1 MVSAFADR
9 IDPGDWGRFQSRIHI
24 GTTRILDL
32 LDEYGVK
39 ATFFVLGWVAERHPG
54 LVREIHA
61 RGHEIGCH
69 SYKHRLIYDMSPE
82 EFRLDTQ
89 RARKILEDCLGEKI
103 EGYRAPSYSITP
115 RSIWALEILADEGFL
130 YDSSIFPVRHDRY
143 GYPGYSRNVTTQSL
157 GERRI
162 VEVPLSTF
170 SFLGASIPFGG
181 GGYLR
186 LYPSSVTE
194 WAIRYLNDREAMPV
208 VLYVHPWELDPEQ
221 PRLNGKALS
230 LFRHYV
236 NLRDTREKLSR
247 LLDISAFHGMGIY
260 VKKAGLL
267 SN

>member
-9 IDPGDWGRFQSRIHI
+9 IDPGDWGRYQSRIHI

-32 LDEYGVK
+32 LDKNNVK

-69 SYKHRLIYDMSPE
+69 SYKHRLIYEMSSE
-82 EFRLDTQ
+82 EFRLDTR
-89 RARKILEDCLGEKI
+89 RARNILEDCLGEKI
-103 EGYRAPSYSITP
+103 DGYRAPSYSITP
-115 RSIWALEILADEGFL
+115 RSIWALDVLAEEGFV
-130 YDSSIFPVRHDRY
+130 YDSSIYPIHHDRY
-143 GYPGYSRNVTTQSL
+143 GYPGFSRNATMQVQ
-157 GERRI
+157 GDRMI
-162 VEVPLSTF
+162 VEIPLSTIRV
-170 SFLGASIPFGG
+170 LGTTIPFGG

-186 LYPSSVTE
+186 LYPSCLTE
-194 WAIRYLNDREAMPV
+194 WAIGYLNDREEMPA

-236 NLRDTREKLSR
+236 NLRDTGGKLSR
-247 LLDISAFHGMGIY
+247 LLRFSAFHGMGKYI
-260 VKKAGLL
+260 KEAGFL